1 MGDTTCSFQ
10 LNLNSDFQNTYLT
23 EETKASYPLAFF
35 MCTCALQAFSDC
47 SSKSSHCASSCD
59 SWSSVFFN

>member
-35 MCTCALQAFSDC
+35 MCTC
-47 SSKSSHCASSCD
+47 SSSLFRLVKQIQPLRLEL
-59 SWSSVFFN
+59 